1 MDDLL
6 LALEV
11 ANETDT
17 DLELRNIAI
26 LMFAERPDK
35 LISGAQIN
43 LVRFNTK
50 EAEAGNIMFEKT
62 FTDPIWKQITDVLD
76 YIKTNV
82 IIEKTVKIEN
92 QEKSVKCVNYPYNA
106 LEEAIVNA
114 VFH

>member
-17 DLELRNIAI
+17 NLELRNIAI

-50 EAEAGNIMFEKT
+50 EIGLVKYRINNRFFQCIIRIIHAFYRFLLILNFDSLLNYNICF
-62 FTDPIWKQITDVLD
+62 
-76 YIKTNV
+76 YI
-82 IIEKTVKIEN
+82 I
-92 QEKSVKCVNYPYNA
+92 
-106 LEEAIVNA
+106 
-114 VFH
+114 

>member
-50 EAEAGNIMFEKT
+50 EAEAGNIMFEKNIYRSDMET
-62 FTDPIWKQITDVLD
+62 GNRCIRL
-76 YIKTNV
+76 Y
-82 IIEKTVKIEN
+82 EN
-92 QEKSVKCVNYPYNA
+92 KCYN
-106 LEEAIVNA
+106 
-114 VFH
+114 